1 MLKIR
6 LQRIG
11 RKHEPVF
18 RLVLTDSKN
27 STKSGK
33 FLEILGN
40 YDARHGEKAVM
51 NTEKVTY
58 WMSKGA
64 QVSDTVHNMLV
75 SGKVIDGKKVNNLPL
90 KKAIV
95 KEVPVEKAAPVAVV
109 PAPVVETLVAE
120 EVVVAEAPSEVVEE
134 VTAPE
139 VVEAPAEETVA

>member
-75 SGKVIDGKKVNNLPL
+75 SEKVISGKKINTLPL

-95 KEVPVEKAAPVAVV
+95 KEVPAEKATAPAAAPVETAPV
-109 PAPVVETLVAE
+109 AEPVVEAATE
-120 EVVVAEAPSEVVEE
+120 EK
-134 VTAPE
+134 
-139 VVEAPAEETVA
+139 AEETVA